1 MDQTDQYTAS
11 NADSDTDIVSSA
23 ADSSGASSSA
33 SEPVVARPESVVR
46 APRWIRDLI
55 AVLVFLVVALLYH
68 SFFALSVVRGES
80 MEPTLHDGQV
90 VLVGKGSLLFGP
102 IQRGDIVVFHYD
114 GENLIKRVAALP
126 GDVAPDGRRLL
137 PGTIYVLGD
146 NAPVS
151 DDSRQFGPIPVET
164 VIGKLLY

>member
-1 MDQTDQYTAS
+1 MDQSDQLTAS
-11 NADSDTDIVSSA
+11 HSGREDVIASPVSETPAPESPSRETA
-23 ADSSGASSSA
+23 AVRS
-33 SEPVVARPESVVR
+33 ESVVR
-46 APRWIRDLI
+46 APRWVRDLV
-55 AVLVFLVVALLYH
+55 AVLVFLAVALLYH

-126 GDVAPDGRRLL
+126 GDVTPDGRRLE

-151 DDSRQFGPIPVET
+151 DDSRQFGPVPVET